1 MEDKKVLQDRLTADD
16 ILREA
21 ARLAKDDVLAC
32 QQQYEDRAKSI
43 HQVFDI
49 EPDTAFLQFARTYDQ
64 QRTQV
69 NVRTESHAEIQKNM
83 QSKVQKEQCSEVPL
97 RKKTAYWMKR
107 FTRFT
112 AVFLICFVSM
122 GGIALGASETLREQ
136 VFSLFYNEDAGS
148 VTLRS
153 ETEADMIV
161 NWDDYWY
168 PEWLPEGFY
177 MLGARD
183 ENNLMVFASENNDCR
198 IRIKEHNLNTS
209 ASLDIDTAEIE
220 EITIGDKKVILSI
233 DEANKKM
240 SATWMTESKIIEV
253 NVENDTNKE
262 VLTKIVEKM
271 KYVKKN

>member
-177 MLGARD
+177 MMGANRED
-183 ENNLMVFASENNDCR
+183 CLFMLFASKNDSCEIR
-198 IRIKEHNLNTS
+198 IREYSLN
-209 ASLDIDTAEIE
+209 ASISMDIDTADVEN
-220 EITIGDKKVILSI
+220 TKVGDKNVVISV
-233 DEANKKM
+233 DEINNTMMAV
-240 SATWMTESKIIEV
+240 WMTDTRILKINVKESTDMEMLIKIIE
-253 NVENDTNKE
+253 N
-262 VLTKIVEKM
+262 M
-271 KYVKKN
+271 KYVKK

>member
-49 EPDTAFLQFARTYDQ
+49 EPDTTFLQFARTYDQ

-69 NVRTESHAEIQKNM
+69 NIRTGSDAEIQKNM

>member
-49 EPDTAFLQFARTYDQ
+49 EPDTTFLQFARTYDQ

-69 NVRTESHAEIQKNM
+69 NIRTGSDAEIQKNM

-161 NWDDYWY
+161 NWDDYI
-168 PEWLPEGFY
+168 F
-177 MLGARD
+177 
-183 ENNLMVFASENNDCR
+183 C
-198 IRIKEHNLNTS
+198 
-209 ASLDIDTAEIE
+209 
-220 EITIGDKKVILSI
+220 
-233 DEANKKM
+233 
-240 SATWMTESKIIEV
+240 
-253 NVENDTNKE
+253 
-262 VLTKIVEKM
+262 
-271 KYVKKN
+271 